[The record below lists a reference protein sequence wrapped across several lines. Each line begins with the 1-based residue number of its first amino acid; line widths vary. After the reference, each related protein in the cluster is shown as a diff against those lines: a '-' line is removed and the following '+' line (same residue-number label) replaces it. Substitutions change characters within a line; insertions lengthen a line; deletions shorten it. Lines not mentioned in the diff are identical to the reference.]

1 MLYFAIERKNNNI
14 VTLLEKR
21 NEIGNHMYYI
31 LRILSCVSFLCC
43 SSENFSPE
51 NKNFAYY
58 YWYIKSTI
66 TFNGF
71 YKDGNCQEELHGYF
85 WNRWF
90 IVILLALTIESIKN
104 LIFGIKIAAIISR
117 GRCINIFFNYIYI
130 SLNIF

>member
-1 MLYFAIERKNNNI
+1 MLYFAIERENNNI
-14 VTLLEKR
+14 VTLLEKW
-21 NEIGNHMYYI
+21 NEIGNRMHYI

-43 SSENFSPE
+43 SFENFSPG

-71 YKDGNCQEELHGYF
+71 YKEGNCQEELHGYF

-90 IVILLALTIESIKN
+90 VIILLALTIESIKN
-104 LIFGIKIAAIISR
+104 IIFDIKIAVIISR
-117 GRCINIFFNYIYI
+117 DRFINIFLTIYI
-130 SLNIF
+130 FL